1 MAEQLFTDGKAYER
15 LMGRWSRLAGAAFLD
30 WLNVPK
36 AMRWLDAGCGN
47 GAFTEEIIVLRPKL
61 RRLIRPRSNS
71 RMRVAD
77 RARKPQNFERAMR
90 RICHLAT
97 TALTLELWLW

>member
-1 MAEQLFTDGKAYER
+1 MADQLFTDGKAYER

-47 GAFTEEIIVLRPKL
+47 GAFTEEII
-61 RRLIRPRSNS
+61 
-71 RMRVAD
+71 
-77 RARKPQNFERAMR
+77 ARCAPAVVTAIDPSEEQPSICAQPTRYENR
-90 RICHLAT
+90 RISSRRCAEF
-97 TALTLELWLW
+97 AIWQRQ